1 MSTNN
6 QSSMAQR
13 IISTTASSNL
23 LDIDSLNSK
32 NCGKKCVDSNSFSG
46 FKHPDCNTFF
56 SIIRL
61 NCLTILR
68 IMFTRNEKQSNAS
81 YKPLMVVSFFTFIIV
96 NDLLFMK
103 KLRILHYD

>member
-1 MSTNN
+1 
-6 QSSMAQR
+6 MAQR

-32 NCGKKCVDSNSFSG
+32 NCGKKCVDSNSFPGLNILTVIRFVSM
-46 FKHPDCNTFF
+46 
-56 SIIRL
+56 IRL